1 MHTDVQILVYY
12 YINLR
17 MAVTLHTYKQTH
29 AHRVCWFCIFNSA
42 AARQKT
48 QMQFRNCICLAL
60 SLSVCFWFS
69 LFCSCFFFGHVLVLF
84 FCFVNFIYIFID
96 HFHMGNLLI
105 YSVFALETIFMQIS
119 SYCWAG
125 HGLFA
130 LLFSHAITV
139 KLMCHQIWE

>member
-29 AHRVCWFCIFNSA
+29 AHRVCWFCIFNSP

-69 LFCSCFFFGHVLVLF
+69 LFCSCFFFWACSCIVFLF
-84 FCFVNFIYIFID
+84 AFHLYFHRSFPYGGICWFIRYLHWKQFLCK
-96 HFHMGNLLI
+96 FLS
-105 YSVFALETIFMQIS
+105 YS
-119 SYCWAG
+119 WAG

>member
-29 AHRVCWFCIFNSA
+29 AHRVCWFCIFNSP

-69 LFCSCFFFGHVLVLF
+69 LFCSCFLFFGHVLVLF

-96 HFHMGNLLI
+96 HFHMGEFVDLFGICIGNNFYANFKLLLGR
-105 YSVFALETIFMQIS
+105 A
-119 SYCWAG
+119 WAVCSAVQSCNYG
-125 HGLFA
+125 
-130 LLFSHAITV
+130 
-139 KLMCHQIWE
+139 